1 MQDTFRQQGL
11 RKRLV
16 GELKDLG
23 IQDEK
28 VLAAIQKIPRHFIR
42 D

>member
-1 MQDTFRQQGL
+1 MQDTFRHQGL

-23 IQDEK
+23 IHDEK
-28 VLAAIQKIPRHFIR
+28 VLAAINSIFIFIKQI
-42 D
+42 